1 MEVYPNLNWL
11 EALFN
16 WHLWEVNLN
25 KHFVTGMASYKV
37 NTKCEMT
44 FLVICEQATLL
55 GKSYFLFGFLR
66 RLLDFLFCSCRSHR
80 YVGKNQNGR
89 FDEISS
95 KQVIVQTMN
104 LWSWQ
109 FWHIVHLSSEQCK
122 LTDFQKAWPHAWLDN
137 YVI

>member
-55 GKSYFLFGFLR
+55 AKSYFLFGFLR

-80 YVGKNQNGR
+80 NVGKNQNGR

-95 KQVIVQTMN
+95 MKASDCSNDEFMELTILTYCPSQLRTMQIN
-104 LWSWQ
+104 WFPKS
-109 FWHIVHLSSEQCK
+109 
-122 LTDFQKAWPHAWLDN
+122 LTSCL
-137 YVI
+137 VG